1 MLWERGKAYS
11 QDLRERVFAAWDAG
25 LRVGEIAEQLLVS
38 VSYVSKV
45 LGRERRTGERT
56 VRPQRGHVTPKLA
69 AYHDAI
75 REYVLANPDATL
87 AELQA
92 WLCEAYNL
100 SASVGL
106 ICTTLKKLGLTVKK
120 SPCGRLSRTDRMLP
134 RREPNGG
141 RSNRTLTLAS

>member
-11 QDLRERVFAAWDAG
+11 QDLRERVFAAWNAG

-69 AYHDAI
+69 AYDDTI
-75 REYVLANPDATL
+75 REHVLANPDATL

-92 WLCEAYNL
+92 WLGDAHKV
-100 SASVGL
+100 SVSIGL
-106 ICTTLKKLGLTVKK
+106 ICTTLKKLGLTLKK

-134 RREPNGG
+134 QRALNGG
-141 RSNRTLTLAS
+141 RSSRTLTPAS